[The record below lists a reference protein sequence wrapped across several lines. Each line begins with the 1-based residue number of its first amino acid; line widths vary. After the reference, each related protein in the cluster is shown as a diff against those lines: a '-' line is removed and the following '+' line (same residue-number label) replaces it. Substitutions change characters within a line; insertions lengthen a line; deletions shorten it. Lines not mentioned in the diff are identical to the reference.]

1 MGEGVR
7 EIMKQKIVTVFGGT
21 GFIGR
26 HVVRVL
32 AQQGLQVRI
41 ACRRPE
47 EGLRCK
53 PMGDVGQIV
62 PVAANIR
69 NKDSIAAVIGGSDA
83 VINLIGILYKR
94 GPQNFD
100 SIHIDGPL
108 TIASAASACGVR
120 RLIHMSALGADVK
133 SDSEYARSKALG
145 ERAVKDAFPD
155 CTVLRPSIVFG
166 PEDDFFNQFAA
177 LARLLP
183 ALPVIGPKTKFQPV
197 YVGDVAS
204 AVSACLADFETSGL
218 SYELGGPSVY
228 TFQELMEIMLAEIG
242 RKRLLVPVP
251 FWAATVKAFF
261 LEHLRLPFFI
271 PKPLLT
277 RAQVRLL
284 RYDNVVGINSIGF
297 ESLGV
302 TPTPLYAVL
311 PTYLNRYRRCKDVGQ
326 ATRIH

>member
-1 MGEGVR
+1 M
-7 EIMKQKIVTVFGGT
+7 MKQKIVTVFGGT

-26 HVVRVL
+26 YVVRVL

-69 NKDSIAAVIGGSDA
+69 NQDSIAAAIEGSE
-83 VINLIGILYKR
+83 VVVNLIGILYKR
-94 GPQNFD
+94 GPQNFN
-100 SIHIDGPL
+100 SVHTDGAL
-108 TIASAASACGVR
+108 AIASAASACGVR
-120 RLIHMSALGADVK
+120 RLIHISALGADVAA
-133 SDSEYARSKALG
+133 DSEYARSKAFG
-145 ERAVKDAFPD
+145 ELVVKDAFPG

-166 PEDDFFNQFAA
+166 PEDDFFNRFAA
-177 LARLLP
+177 LARLSP

-204 AVSACLADFETSGL
+204 AVSACLADVKTSGL
-218 SYELGGPSVY
+218 SYDLGGPSVY
-228 TFQELMEIMLAEIG
+228 TFQDLMEIMLAEIG
-242 RKRLLVPVP
+242 RKRLLVPLP
-251 FWAATVKAFF
+251 FWVAAAKAFF
-261 LEHLRLPFFI
+261 LEHLRLPFFL

-277 RAQVRLL
+277 RDQVRLL
-284 RYDNVVGINSIGF
+284 KYDNVVGINSLGI
-297 ESLGV
+297 EELGV

-311 PTYLNRYRRCKDVGQ
+311 PTYLHRYRRGKDVGQ
-326 ATRIH
+326 ATRVN

>member
-1 MGEGVR
+1 
-7 EIMKQKIVTVFGGT
+7 MKQKIVTVFGGA

-32 AQQGLQVRI
+32 ARQGCQVRI

-53 PMGDVGQIV
+53 PMGDAGQVV

-69 NKDSIAAVIGGSDA
+69 NQDSIAAAIEGSDT
-83 VINLIGILYKR
+83 VVNLIGILYER
-94 GPQNFD
+94 GLQNFD

-120 RLIHMSALGADVK
+120 RLIHMSALGADVD
-133 SDSEYARSKALG
+133 SDSEYARSKGLG
-145 ERAVKDAFPD
+145 ERAVRGAFPG
-155 CTVLRPSIVFG
+155 CTFLRPSIVFG
-166 PEDDFFNQFAA
+166 PEDDFFNRFAA
-177 LARLLP
+177 MARLAP
-183 ALPVIGPKTKFQPV
+183 ALPIIGPKTKFQPV

-204 AVSACLADFETSGL
+204 AVSACFGDDKTSGL
-218 SYELGGPSVY
+218 TYELGGPSTY

-242 RKRLLVPVP
+242 RNRLIVPVP
-251 FWAATVKAFF
+251 FWAAAVKAFF

-277 RAQVRLL
+277 RDQVRLL
-284 RYDNVVGINSIGF
+284 KKDNVVSVDSLGI

-302 TPTPLYAVL
+302 TPTSVYAVL
-311 PTYLNRYRRCKDVGQ
+311 PTYLNRYRRGKDVGRT
-326 ATRIH
+326 TRIN